1 MRVKVNN
8 EERGIILKSRIEIK
22 AKKVYWN
29 LEQNMKIEQEL
40 DKKNH
45 TKKNNWLE
53 DKRRKSFIVIS
64 RNQMKEIIMREVLY
78 FTVKRVLSVNK
89 MLNQIKKIIV

>member
-1 MRVKVNN
+1 
-8 EERGIILKSRIEIK
+8 
-22 AKKVYWN
+22 
-29 LEQNMKIEQEL
+29 MKIEQEL